1 MYIYMDFKS
10 ELPENTRITVQYN
23 EHKNGEKTE
32 KTHSLRVLKDI
43 TGVTKAFFS
52 QNDYGQ
58 HVTKVKNEYGQFFWL
73 MFKIYK
79 NGAIREIRS
88 DYGGIPPSFLGYEHG
103 ETISD
108 LKIIAIETPGEESI
122 AINLRANH
130 TGFQPQKIW

>member
-1 MYIYMDFKS
+1 MDFKS
-10 ELPENTRITVQYN
+10 KLPENTRITVQYN
-23 EHKNGEKTE
+23 EHYRGTTTE
-32 KTHSLRVLKDI
+32 KTHSLSVVMDI
-43 TGVTKAFFS
+43 TGVK
-52 QNDYGQ
+52 DYYAQ
-58 HVTKVKNEYGQFFWL
+58 HVTKVKNLYGQHFWL